1 MSQEFIK
8 HLLHARHQPGA
19 SLRQRQM
26 ERFKDLSMSQH
37 RQVSRD
43 IDPAH
48 RRLSSQKGKQ
58 MLKCLEQEGQRATSF
73 HVQKT
78 QPHHLLPMRPCSASL
93 WNGAGDGTNSRRH
106 REDPVRYRG
115 CGTPSTEPGALS
127 ALNNVIYTYS

>member
-58 MLKCLEQEGQRATSF
+58 MLKCPEQEGQRATSF

-78 QPHHLLPMRPCSASL
+78 QPHHLLSL
-93 WNGAGDGTNSRRH
+93 TVEWSWRWYRLSETPRGSSKVSRLW
-106 REDPVRYRG
+106 D
-115 CGTPSTEPGALS
+115 T
-127 ALNNVIYTYS
+127 